1 MSETAAPG
9 PRDESSGPPPGD
21 RAARP
26 GWWRRP
32 RQAYRDQPQAW
43 RALTWLGLSLAA
55 IVGMAQVGAIVQ
67 ESLPTDALPVGT
79 LYAPGQVVSNFASTS
94 TALSSWADASLQFG
108 SLWLWL
114 YLHLLFDLLFIVGYW
129 LLGFTLLPKSEKPAR
144 RMLATLVVADF
155 VEDVLAALAFA
166 RIRQHH
172 GPNPVLT
179 DSLHVFTVIKW
190 LATLILLVRLL
201 FWAWDNA
208 RDAIGRLFLALWEQR
223 FSVIIVAFLAVL
235 ATGRGSDVLE
245 QMPDVQRSWLTAPG
259 MGWIHAG
266 VSVIAQLLLAALLL
280 SLGRMCRRRAAEESS
295 GQDSRD
301 PPGYWPWILAPA
313 ALAVLA
319 VLALAAAALGIAHVT
334 EFDWGRL
341 GVAIGVPVLVV
352 VSSAFIEYG
361 VIPKILRWP
370 VIAAIRRRFSSHDR
384 VPAAG
389 PRPGSG
395 GEADEACKACEACKA
410 RIARKVPVTAT
421 TTAGDALAVAVI
433 AVTGLGLVRSF
444 TAPAILARDG
454 YAVASWVAVGIGI
467 ASATCIWLLANGP
480 VRARLRKLA
489 HRDSPGLAARF
500 VRWASQGQTEGER
513 THGGGK
519 YSSWPWLVAGAPF
532 LVASASLL
540 IVPLWTTK
548 LLGVFG
554 TTVIATGTLAVILA
568 VLAHLAQTRK
578 PLPVFRALRLNVTPV
593 ITLIALIGLAGATIG
608 SSSALHDIRGAVI
621 PPSRGDP
628 PSLLAS
634 LDTWLDHPAVWMHD
648 PPTSIRTKATDCSVP
663 ATGGTPGG
671 VPPVRI
677 RPLVLVAAAG
687 GGIRAAWWAER
698 ALSYLAG
705 QRCGTQDVFAVSSV
719 SGGSVGMAVLDSA
732 PTLAKARDYMTD
744 IAGPDALAAGIDGL
758 LLHDMIAGFTGLDL
772 AAVQMPAG
780 QRFSD
785 RAGLIESAWRSEDA
799 RMEQA
804 FPPRRPALPWR
815 LLFNSTDAAS
825 GCRAIIADRA
835 LTASPSTADPDNLSC
850 DLRSAVPGSGSFDF
864 FAKLYCTRHI
874 AMVTAAMLSARFPY
888 ITPSGAVANCDR
900 KNVLAGQFVDG
911 GYVDSSGL
919 LTLADLI
926 PGLTAEI
933 RVRNASAVAQAQPGR
948 PVTLVVPI
956 VMYLGNSPRPD
967 LVDSPV
973 TPIQESVLPVDAQ
986 SAASAQ
992 RSASDTMLQ
1001 RIQGMLGVDQWL
1013 QCDPAQPECGPVES
1027 VAGQAVPYQVIFVS
1041 PRTEPRISAPLGW
1054 VLSAASRDTLAS
1066 ELAEEEVRHGDPCM
1080 NRPHPHV
1087 CLSGVGAMGD
1097 LVQFIGSG

>member
-1 MSETAAPG
+1 M
-9 PRDESSGPPPGD
+9 
-21 RAARP
+21 
-26 GWWRRP
+26 

-55 IVGMAQVGAIVQ
+55 VVGMAQVGAIVQ
-67 ESLPTDALPVGT
+67 QALPTGALPVTT
-79 LYAPGQVVSNFASTS
+79 LFAPGQVGSGFAATS

-108 SLWLWL
+108 SLWFWL
-114 YLHLLFDLLFIVGYW
+114 CLHLLFDVLFIAGYGF
-129 LLGFTLLPKSEKPAR
+129 LGFTLLPESEKPAR
-144 RMLATLVVADF
+144 RMLTTLIVADV
-155 VEDVLAALAFA
+155 VEDVLAALAFT

-179 DSLHVFTVIKW
+179 DFLHVFTVIKW
-190 LATLILLVRLL
+190 LATLILLVRLV

-223 FSVIIVAFLAVL
+223 FSVIVVAFLAVL

-295 GQDSRD
+295 GDESRD
-301 PPGYWPWILAPA
+301 SPGYWPWILAPT

-319 VLALAAAALGIAHVT
+319 VLALLAAALGIAHVT

-352 VSSAFIEYG
+352 ISSAIIEHG

-370 VIAAIRRRFSSHDR
+370 VIAAIRRRFSRRDR
-384 VPAAG
+384 VPVAG
-389 PRPGSG
+389 PGPGSG
-395 GEADEACKACEACKA
+395 GEA
-410 RIARKVPVTAT
+410 RQSLIARRMSVTAT

-480 VRARLRKLA
+480 VRTRLGKLA

-513 THGGGK
+513 AHGGGK

-593 ITLIALIGLAGATIG
+593 ITLIALIGLAGTTIG
-608 SSSALHDIRGAVI
+608 SSSALHDIRGPVI
-621 PPSRGDP
+621 PPSPGDP

-634 LDTWLDHPAVWMHD
+634 LDTWLDHPAAWMHD
-648 PPTSIRTKATDCSVP
+648 PPTSIGTRAADCSVP
-663 ATGGTPGG
+663 AAGGTSSGG
-671 VPPVRI
+671 PPVRI
-677 RPLVLVAAAG
+677 RPLILVAAAG
-687 GGIRAAWWAER
+687 GGIRAAWWAEQ

-705 QRCGTQDVFAVSSV
+705 KPCGTQDVFAVSSV

-732 PTLAKARDYMTD
+732 PTLAKADDYMTD

-758 LLHDMIAGFTGLDL
+758 LLHDMIAGFAGLDL
-772 AAVQMPAG
+772 AAAQMPAG

-799 RMEQA
+799 RMGQA

-835 LTASPSTADPDNLSC
+835 LTARPSTADPSTADPSTADPGNLSC

-888 ITPSGAVANCDR
+888 ITPSGAVASCDK

-933 RVRNASAVAQAQPGR
+933 RVRNAAAVAQATPGR

-956 VMYLGNSPRPD
+956 VMYLGNSPRLDP
-967 LVDSPV
+967 VDSPV
-973 TPIQESVLPVDAQ
+973 ARIQESVLPVDAQ

-992 RSASDTMLQ
+992 LSTSDTMLQ

-1013 QCDPAQPECGPVES
+1013 QCDPARPACGPVES

-1054 VLSAASRDTLAS
+1054 VLSAASRDALAS
-1066 ELAEEEVRHGDPCM
+1066 ELTEEKARHGDPCM
-1080 NRPHPHV
+1080 NTSHPHA
-1087 CLSGVGAMGD
+1087 CLAGVGAMGD
-1097 LVQFIGSG
+1097 LLQFIGSGT